1 MEQPYPIFNPHS
13 DHELLRGWLVHAH
26 KSRDRHDFA
35 ARRCDTLRYAIGVPA
50 ITLAA
55 IVGTSVFSAL
65 NQNQEL
71 WVKLLVVFLS
81 VAAAVFAALQ
91 TFMDYP
97 ARAERHR
104 AAAAKYKGL
113 IHEFEQALWAEP
125 RSESRDAKLISGLR
139 DRLADLEESMP
150 VVPQRI
156 YDQVEKRYG
165 SFKFVSSALELVTP
179 VREEGPTGRN
189 HPE

>member
-1 MEQPYPIFNPHS
+1 MEQPYPIFNPHA
-13 DHELLRGWLVHAH
+13 DDELLRGWLVHAH
-26 KSRDRHDFA
+26 KCRDRHDFA
-35 ARRCDTLRYAIGVPA
+35 ARRCDTLRYAIGIPA
-50 ITLAA
+50 ITLSA

-65 NQNQEL
+65 SQNQEL
-71 WVKLLVVFLS
+71 RVKLLVLFLS

-113 IHEFEQALWAEP
+113 IHEFEQALW
-125 RSESRDAKLISGLR
+125 SDSRDATLISGLR

-156 YDQVEKRYG
+156 YDRIERRYD
-165 SFKFVSSALELVTP
+165 SFKFVSTALELVTP
-179 VREEGPTGRN
+179 IE
-189 HPE
+189 H